1 MNFSTNKAPAFL
13 QTSTDEKIL
22 VIICMLSEVR
32 ERLEAAGATA
42 EEGTMTGERLMS
54 FHETDQRFGKSNG
67 YTAKLVKKGLLK
79 TVPTDTRPMIRYT
92 TFLKFLDSI
101 EGCDRLLEKGENDGT
116 V

>member
-1 MNFSTNKAPAFL
+1 MKDPA
-13 QTSTDEKIL
+13 
-22 VIICMLSEVR
+22 VAAAR
-32 ERLEAAGATA
+32 EEA
-42 EEGTMTGERLMS
+42 MTGERLMS

-67 YTAKLVKKGLLK
+67 YTSKLVKKGLLK

-101 EGCDRLLEKGENDGT
+101 EGCDRLPEKGENDGT